1 MHAYIIIMRRTQLSQ
16 VANRK
21 TDIGKQLE
29 NKTKKKKKGEEKA
42 IIIIARP

>member
-29 NKTKKKKKGEEKA
+29 NKTKQKKGEEKA